1 MPPVEEEGAEEAPMA
16 EDLDFG
22 TDLMKLFD
30 FDEGSLKDKVSEII
44 SSNFKGTIDDV
55 GFQRI
60 VSDAT
65 GNEMTISKLDID
77 EYTSPGEIIYV
88 VDRLFEEIKNVRRQP
103 PESLGIKNEY
113 MNELQKLRA
122 SLEQEGFTEKDSTSL
137 VKLYDNV
144 FRLNRYVVHREAVTL
159 DPESKGYWRWF
170 DPYFQ

>member
-1 MPPVEEEGAEEAPMA
+1 MPPAEGEGEEEAPMA
-16 EDLDFG
+16 EDMDFG
-22 TDLMKLFD
+22 ADLMKLFD
-30 FDEGSLKDKVSEII
+30 FDEGSLKERISETI
-44 SSNFKGTIDDV
+44 SSNFTGSIDDV

-88 VDRLFEEIKNVRRQP
+88 IDRLFEEIRNVRRQP
-103 PESLGIKNEY
+103 PESLESKSLY
-113 MNELQKLRA
+113 MNELQRLKG
-122 SLEQEGFTEKDSTSL
+122 SLEQEGFTEEDSISL
-137 VKLYDNV
+137 VNLYNNV